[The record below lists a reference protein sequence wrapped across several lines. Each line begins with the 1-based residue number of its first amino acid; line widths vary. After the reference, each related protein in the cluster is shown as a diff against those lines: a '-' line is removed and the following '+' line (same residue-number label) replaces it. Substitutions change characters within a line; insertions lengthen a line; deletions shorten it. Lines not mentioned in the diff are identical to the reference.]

1 MKQQLF
7 VRERAHSK
15 YRAYL
20 LYVVEE
26 GGEFSS
32 FCKNR
37 FWQYICDNTS
47 INVIVYLASLKLS
60 YSGFENH
67 FKKNVNVSTVSS
79 SYTLKLTQ
87 LHLT

>member
-26 GGEFSS
+26 GEGGGGNFR
-32 FCKNR
+32 R
-37 FWQYICDNTS
+37 FAKTDFDN
-47 INVIVYLASLKLS
+47 IFVIIRV
-60 YSGFENH
+60 
-67 FKKNVNVSTVSS
+67 
-79 SYTLKLTQ
+79 
-87 LHLT
+87 